1 MPDGIVAHRPKRI
14 HVITVRIH
22 WFIISLRREL
32 RRLLHEGQSRYV
44 VLATLGLV
52 FCYVFFLT
60 LMAEGQPE
68 RLPIAIVDKDGSY
81 LSRRLCHEIDA
92 CQGVHVVGVYSSHT
106 AARMAMQRQ
115 EVYAFLEIPAGTY
128 NEVLSFTRPHLVLYS
143 NNAYLLSGALS
154 YRTLATISN
163 LASGAVQREV
173 LRKKGLDERQI
184 MGLIQPI
191 ELDTH
196 LVGNPTANYQP
207 YVLTTM
213 LPGMLG
219 LFVLLVTVYMVGR
232 ERRDG
237 TLSEWLGENTLAALC
252 GKMAPYTLWF
262 GTLGVLGNIVLFGW
276 CGFELHGSFVL
287 VAVFTL
293 LLVLAMQ
300 AAAVFLA
307 GVIPDAHLS
316 TCFAAIYGTL
326 AFTMSG
332 FSYPVTSMPPALQG
346 FSLLFPLRHYYLAVS
361 RISLFGAGFELCYWQ
376 AAALVLFLAVGLV
389 GALLLRQQARRA
401 VESEK

>member
-1 MPDGIVAHRPKRI
+1 MH
-14 HVITVRIH
+14 T
-22 WFIISLRREL
+22 FIISLRREL
-32 RRLLHEGQSRYV
+32 KRLWSRGQSRY
-44 VLATLGLV
+44 LILTSLGLV

-60 LMAEGQPE
+60 LMDEGQPQ

-81 LSRRLCHEIDA
+81 LSRRLCHEINA
-92 CQGVHVVGVYSSHT
+92 CQGVRVVNVYSSHT
-106 AARMAMQRQ
+106 AARQAMQRQ
-115 EVYAFLEIPAGTY
+115 EIYAFLEIPAGTY
-128 NEVLSFTRPHLVLYS
+128 NDVLSFTRPHLVLYS

-173 LRKKGLDERQI
+173 LRKKGLNESQI

-196 LVGNPTANYQP
+196 LISNPMANYQP

-219 LFVLLVTVYMVGR
+219 LFVLLLTVYMVGV
-232 ERRDG
+232 ERREG
-237 TLSEWLGENTLAALC
+237 TLSQWLAAGALPALL

-262 GTLGVLGNIVLFGW
+262 SLLGVIGNLVLFGW
-276 CGFELHGSFVL
+276 CGFELHGSFWL
-287 VAVFTL
+287 VALFTI
-293 LLVLAMQ
+293 LLVMAMQ
-300 AAAVFLA
+300 ATAVFLSA
-307 GVIPDAHLS
+307 IIPDAHLS

-346 FSLLFPLRHYYLAVS
+346 FSLIFPLRHYYMAVS
-361 RISLFGAGFELCYWQ
+361 RISLFGSGFASCYWQ
-376 AAALVLFLAVGLV
+376 VAALLAFLLTGLV
-389 GALLLRQQARRA
+389 GTLLLTRQAATQPSSQPTINPT
-401 VESEK
+401 VNPSI

>member
-1 MPDGIVAHRPKRI
+1 MH
-14 HVITVRIH
+14 T
-22 WFIISLRREL
+22 FIISLRREL
-32 RRLLHEGQSRYV
+32 KRLWSRGQSRY
-44 VLATLGLV
+44 LILTSLGLV

-60 LMAEGQPE
+60 LMDEGQPQ

-81 LSRRLCHEIDA
+81 LSRRLCHEINA
-92 CQGVHVVGVYSSHT
+92 CQGVRVVNVYSSHT
-106 AARMAMQRQ
+106 AARQAMQRQ
-115 EVYAFLEIPAGTY
+115 EIYAFLEIPAGTY
-128 NEVLSFTRPHLVLYS
+128 NDVLSFTRPHLVLYS

-173 LRKKGLDERQI
+173 LRKKGLNESQI

-196 LVGNPTANYQP
+196 LISNPMANYQP

-219 LFVLLVTVYMVGR
+219 LFVLLLTVYMVGV
-232 ERRDG
+232 ERREG
-237 TLSEWLGENTLAALC
+237 TLSQWLAAGALPALL

-262 GTLGVLGNIVLFGW
+262 SLLGVIGNLVLFGW
-276 CGFELHGSFVL
+276 CGFELHGSFWL
-287 VAVFTL
+287 VALFTI
-293 LLVLAMQ
+293 LLVMAMQ
-300 AAAVFLA
+300 ATAVFLSA
-307 GVIPDAHLS
+307 IIPDAHLS

-346 FSLLFPLRHYYLAVS
+346 FSLIFPLRHYYMAVS
-361 RISLFGAGFELCYWQ
+361 RISLFGSGFASCYWQ
-376 AAALVLFLAVGLV
+376 GAALLAFLLTGLV
-389 GALLLRQQARRA
+389 GTLLLTRQAATQPSSQPTINPT
-401 VESEK
+401 VNPSI